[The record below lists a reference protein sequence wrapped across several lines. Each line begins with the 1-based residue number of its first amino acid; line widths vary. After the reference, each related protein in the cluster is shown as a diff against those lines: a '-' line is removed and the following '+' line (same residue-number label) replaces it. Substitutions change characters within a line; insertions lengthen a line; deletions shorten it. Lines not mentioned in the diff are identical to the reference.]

1 MLNLHATRIIRLS
14 SMAPPENQGLD
25 ARHVSSALSFSEV
38 TFNVK
43 ILVVV
48 FESCNQENRKNIFRK
63 WHEYVGGMVLQ

>member
-1 MLNLHATRIIRLS
+1 MVILRKKIKTNSIYKNNLHATRMIRLS

-43 ILVVV
+43 MLVVI
-48 FESCNQENRKNIFRK
+48 FES
-63 WHEYVGGMVLQ
+63 